1 MPDLFQP
8 FSVSESSIRWA
19 MENSVVPVTI
29 LTNPGV
35 AKAQFLAAQ
44 EAANKAGHNV
54 KLGEKIGLVR
64 EVIVA
69 DTDAE
74 AEAIARNGGSII
86 WCNFFAPF
94 GFNAAVA
101 APGEGPFDVPNTFES
116 MAERG
121 LVIYG
126 SPDTVNRKLDALF
139 KELPAEYFWM
149 FTYNG
154 LIPQKQMMR
163 HLELVTTKVL
173 PNFTDTLR

>member
-8 FSVSESSIRWA
+8 FSVSESSIRRA
-19 MENSVVPVTI
+19 MENAVVPVTI
-29 LTNPGV
+29 LTRTAV
-35 AKAQFLAAQ
+35 AQSQFRAAQ
-44 EAANKAGHNV
+44 EAANKAGKNL
-54 KLGEKIGLVR
+54 KFGDKIGRVR

-74 AEAIARNGGSII
+74 AEGIARNVGSIV

-101 APGEGPFDVPNTFES
+101 APGEGPFDVPNTRES

-126 SPDTVNRKLDALF
+126 SPDTVNRKLDNLF
-139 KELPAEYFWM
+139 KDLPAEYFWM

-154 LIPQKQMMR
+154 LIAQQQMMR

-173 PNFTDTLR
+173 SNFTGTLC